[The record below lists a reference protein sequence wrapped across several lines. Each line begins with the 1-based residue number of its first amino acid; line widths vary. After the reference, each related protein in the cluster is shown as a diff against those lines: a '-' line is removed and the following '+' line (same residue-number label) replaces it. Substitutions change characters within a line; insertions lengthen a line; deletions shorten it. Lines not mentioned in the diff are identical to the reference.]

1 MHLHVHTNSEEL
13 FTGMCVVSGT
23 IGEIAKEAE
32 EDRRF
37 GTKETLYID
46 ADKCQII
53 VYMYMFASLTKILF
67 RSNNIFLK

>member
-1 MHLHVHTNSEEL
+1 MCIQTAREEL

-32 EDRRF
+32 EDQRF

-53 VYMYMFASLTKILF
+53 VYTYSHP
-67 RSNNIFLK
+67 